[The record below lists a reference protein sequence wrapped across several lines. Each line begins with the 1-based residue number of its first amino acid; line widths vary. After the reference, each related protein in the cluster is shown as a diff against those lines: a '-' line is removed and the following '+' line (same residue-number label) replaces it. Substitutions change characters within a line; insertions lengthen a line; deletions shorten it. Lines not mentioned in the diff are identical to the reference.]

1 MKSFEIIRDKDTT
14 IKVMVNEQLAITV
27 FMRHIPMGTILLKP
41 EELKTIYNEVC
52 KEL

>member
-14 IKVMVNEQLAITV
+14 IKVTVGEKVTITI

-41 EELKTIYNEVC
+41 EELRTIYMEAC
-52 KEL
+52 EEL